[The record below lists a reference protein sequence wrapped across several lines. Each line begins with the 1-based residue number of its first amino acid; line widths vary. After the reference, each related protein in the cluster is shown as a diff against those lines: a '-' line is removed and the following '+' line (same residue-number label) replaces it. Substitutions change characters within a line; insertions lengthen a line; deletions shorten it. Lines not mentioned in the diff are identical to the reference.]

1 MENSRKQSARDVRQ
15 QGTLGDRLAAARRAT
30 FVGRAAECDRFER
43 MLDGNAEPVWF
54 LYGPGG
60 IGKTTL
66 LAELARRADSR
77 GRIVIEIDAR
87 HLIATPTSWQQALR
101 EALSVEASAQDD
113 HVRPLSGSVLLV
125 DTFETI
131 GSLERWLREEELPHY
146 PDDVL
151 VVFAGRARAAASWHL
166 DPGWSSISSVSRMSP
181 WTSDEAS
188 EYLKSRLGDTKTATA
203 LVSGAAGIPLMLA
216 LLVDAQRRGHG
227 FVTTNSLGEMRP
239 ADAPEFRDALLREL
253 LVRFGR
259 DLADPI
265 LRAALDVL
273 TVARTVTV
281 PMLAETVDANTASET
296 YDWLASLPFVEEGEA
311 GLQMHDAVRDA
322 FAGAWIARDPDA
334 IARAGLRVQQHL
346 CRRAPL
352 LARNDAT
359 RQLKDWFFVLRYTEV
374 GRYMDYRAIDEHLLA
389 KLQTE
394 QDEVL
399 ALVRRRLG
407 SEMTAIVQHWIA
419 HRPHDFTLVKHRSGK
434 LAGVALLLELTE
446 ISAETMAVD
455 PAVSRAW
462 AYVQRERPR
471 RPGASVVCFR
481 LVLDAEGDELPNPTV
496 TLIGTLL
503 TERTLLNPKA
513 DWNIIFQHNFD
524 AIEPLQKAMTRIN
537 WTHRIRD
544 LDNVVGGH
552 HFAAAVRDY
561 VREPVGLEWRPTVT
575 PIAADAPPPL
585 GADDFEQA
593 LRDVLRQFS
602 RDDALASNP
611 LRYAHCMGSG
621 GAAADISVLRQVVS
635 EAIDQLSNHPN
646 DRKFHRA
653 LKFTWLIPG
662 AKQEAVASEL
672 GLPFNT
678 YRYHLAR
685 GAQRLAQVLWQREIM
700 ARR

>member
-1 MENSRKQSARDVRQ
+1 
-15 QGTLGDRLAAARRAT
+15 
-30 FVGRAAECDRFER
+30 
-43 MLDGNAEPVWF
+43 MLDGTAEPVWF
-54 LYGPGG
+54 IYGSGG

-66 LAELARRADSR
+66 LAELARRGDSR

-87 HLIATPTSWQQALR
+87 HLVATPASWQQALR
-101 EALSVEASAQDD
+101 EALSVEASADVND
-113 HVRPLSGSVLLV
+113 VRPPAGSVLLV

-131 GSLERWLREEELPHY
+131 ASLDRWLREEELPRY

-151 VVFAGRARAAASWHL
+151 VVFAGRAHAGAGWHL
-166 DPGWSSISSVSRMSP
+166 DPGWSSVSNVSRLNP
-181 WTSDEAS
+181 WNKDEAS
-188 EYLKSRLGDTKTATA
+188 EYLKSRLGDKKASND
-203 LVSGAAGIPLMLA
+203 LLLGGAGNPLTLA

-227 FVTTNSLGEMRP
+227 FDTTNSPGRTRP
-239 ADAPEFRDALLREL
+239 VDAPEFRDALLREL
-253 LVRFGR
+253 LVRFGG
-259 DLADPI
+259 DLADPM

-281 PMLAETVDANTASET
+281 PMLAETVDVKTASET

-346 CRRAPL
+346 CRRVPL

-374 GRYMDYRAIDEHLLA
+374 GRYMDYRAIDEHLLT
-389 KLQTE
+389 KLRTE

-407 SEMTAIVQHWIA
+407 SDMTVIVQHWIA
-419 HRPHDFTLVKHRSGK
+419 HRPQDFTLVKHRSGQ
-434 LAGVALLLELTE
+434 LAGVALLLEMTE
-446 ISAETMAVD
+446 ISTEAMAVD

-462 AYVQRERPR
+462 AYVQRERLP
-471 RPGASVVCFR
+471 RPGGSAICFR
-481 LVLDAEGDELPNPTV
+481 LLLNAEGDALPNPTV

-503 TERTLLNPKA
+503 TERTLLDSKA
-513 DWNIIFQHNFD
+513 DWNIMFQHNFE

-537 WTHRIRD
+537 WTHRVQE
-544 LDNVVGGH
+544 LDSVVDGH
-552 HFAAAVRDY
+552 HFAAVVRDY
-561 VREPVGLEWRPTVT
+561 IREPVGPEWRPTVT
-575 PIAADAPPPL
+575 PNTADAPPPL

-593 LRDVLRQFS
+593 LRDALRQFS
-602 RDDALASNP
+602 REDALASNP

-621 GAAADISVLRQVVS
+621 GAAAEISVLRKVVS
-635 EAIDQLSNHPN
+635 DAIEQLSNHPN

-653 LKFTWLIPG
+653 LKLTWLVPG

-685 GAQRLAQVLWQREIM
+685 GAQRLAQVLWQREIL